1 MKLTN
6 KSYIFLTIFFFSA
19 CVAKKSTIEYKDR
32 VVKDT
37 VYKNI
42 TKTILKPIKDT
53 LLIEQ
58 PCDTNGVLKPFKTI
72 LKNEKATIVIEN
84 VKGNIKAT
92 VNIDS
97 ILQIKEQEY
106 KSKYRSKVEIK
117 EVDIVKYK
125 VPFYHW
131 LIHIICGLL
140 IFLLLK
146 IR

>member
-1 MKLTN
+1 MKLQN
-6 KSYIFLTIFFFSA
+6 KSYIFLLILFFFS
-19 CVAKKSTIEYKDR
+19 CSSKKSVIEYKDR

-37 VYKNI
+37 IYKNV

-53 LLIEQ
+53 LLIEK
-58 PCDTNGVLKPFKTI
+58 PCDTNGVLKPFKTT

-106 KSKYRSKVEIK
+106 KSKYKSKVEIK
-117 EVDIVKYK
+117 EKEVIRYKIPLWCWIYIVLST
-125 VPFYHW
+125 
-131 LIHIICGLL
+131 LIIA
-140 IFLLLK
+140 LLL
-146 IR
+146 RLR